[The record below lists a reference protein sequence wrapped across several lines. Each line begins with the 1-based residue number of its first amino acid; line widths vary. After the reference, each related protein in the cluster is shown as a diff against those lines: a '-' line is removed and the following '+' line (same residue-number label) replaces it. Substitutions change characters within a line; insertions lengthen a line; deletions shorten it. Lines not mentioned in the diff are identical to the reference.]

1 MNPIDWLVWF
11 NGKKSKIG
19 AVLFVIATIC
29 GLIVGALPA
38 LQTSLVDLGLPLTQV
53 ELVYGYVM
61 KFFLFVGG
69 LHAIWKKF
77 FNLPD
82 EAPLNK
88 QGGYSR
94 PSVMGLLALITG
106 AILAFGACNKVP
118 PNLSPIGG
126 TAFRVAQVVTALDTI
141 GDVAVK
147 AEKQGLIQHSETL
160 LVADV
165 IEKSA
170 RAAAD
175 LGRAFQAGEGQESA
189 KMKAI
194 TIIRKALSELP
205 DHLSQ
210 RGREIVQPYINVAL
224 AALALI
230 G

>member
-29 GLIVGALPA
+29 GLVVGALPA
-38 LQTSLVDLGLPLTQV
+38 LQTTLVDLGLPLAQV

-88 QGGYSR
+88 QAGYARS
-94 PSVMGLLALITG
+94 SLIGVIALVTG
-106 AILAFGACNKVP
+106 SILAFGACNKVP

-126 TAFRVAQVVTALDTI
+126 TAFRVTQVVIAVDTI
-141 GDVAVK
+141 GDAAIK
-147 AEKQGLIQHSETL
+147 AEQAGLIQHSETL
-160 LVADV
+160 VVADV
-165 IEKSA
+165 CERAA

-175 LGRAFQAGEGQESA
+175 LGRAFQAGESQDSA
-189 KMKAI
+189 KLKAVA
-194 TIIRKALSELP
+194 IIRKALTELP

-210 RGREIVQPYINVAL
+210 RAREIVQPYVNVAL